1 MNYKIII
8 LKSTDTNNITRTNI
22 NEFWFCRMLK
32 GSAKVLFNLK
42 KHKIGSDTL
51 FVVPEGAQFRVVSST
66 RNMAMEILIFD
77 EPLMN
82 VVYTLLGAEADFGSL
97 ESEFWND
104 KGLEEP
110 FSQLMALD
118 YEALRVSIQHPSLVA
133 RNKAITAS
141 LAHLLLTIYNAVI
154 LHSDEPQEHGSHS
167 SRMILNRFYELVSN
181 KVSSG
186 ERSTNY
192 YAAKLCISERYLF
205 AVCKKE
211 TGQSPKEII
220 NNFLIGTIKNVLLT
234 SDLTLQQIADR
245 LCFPDQSSFGQY
257 FKRQEGISPSEFRQK
272 YK

>member
-66 RNMAMEILIFD
+66 RNMAIEILIFD

-141 LAHLLLTIYNAVI
+141 LAHLLLTIYNAVK

-205 AVCKKE
+205 TVCKKE

-234 SDLTLQQIADR
+234 SDLTMQQIADR